1 MEMLGNVTV
10 SVNLNLREPKKMS
23 GRTNLYVVV
32 KVDNMSAKLP
42 IGVNVYSY
50 AWNKKAQMVNVT
62 PSMSEEER
70 AYNIAQ
76 NAKIFEVKAK
86 YMQIISYLCSASES
100 MTSNEVFEYIKQ
112 EYSEYKNIEVMAN
125 SNPIPNRRKATASK
139 LLKKAFE
146 RMYGT
151 KENPQVAKGTF
162 VNASG
167 HLKSFLEWLSNNKV
181 SVYDSV
187 AYLKQSTL
195 NEYKMYLEDVNRE
208 KGSGSANSIAHKVNL
223 IVSIVN
229 ELRGWKE
236 CERYNIPML
245 NKLSQK
251 SYKKNDNTK
260 RIALKKEWLEKVFS
274 NENLTE
280 KEKFFRDIFKMQL
293 ESGTRFSDL
302 YKLFVREYDVQEY
315 DGKKCMVVNTQKEGI
330 TAVVIVTKE
339 IEELQKKYADGMPYK
354 LNEKSYNKALKSMF
368 ENSGVTN
375 EYTYIEDFNGTERKV
390 CARVCDVIT
399 NHFARH
405 TFITEKANEGW
416 SFDKL
421 SYCTGHADDAMIR
434 KVYAHL
440 GDNYKV
446 QSVVKESKRV
456 ERTKNA
462 EVNESTSSVNE
473 LIEKGKSIKED
484 ELLKEC
490 KEVLVFLGEKYE
502 DIADI
507 KDIDTLN
514 IMIYVDH
521 HHKLESIGV
530 STKVVKEL
538 YNNANVTLKEKKEA
552 LKQVVEK
559 ALLKM
564 AESE

>member
-1 MEMLGNVTV
+1 MEMLGNVKV

-42 IGVNVYSY
+42 IGVNVFSY

-62 PSMSEEER
+62 TNQSEEER

-112 EYSEYKNIEVMAN
+112 EYSEYKKIEVMAN
-125 SNPIPNRRKATASK
+125 SNPIPNKRKATASK

-146 RMYGT
+146 RLYGT

-167 HLKSFLEWLSNNKV
+167 HLKSFIEWLSNNKV
-181 SVYDSV
+181 GVYDSV
-187 AYLKQSTL
+187 TYLKQSTL

-208 KGSGSANSIAHKVNL
+208 KGSGNGNSIAHKINL
-223 IVSIVN
+223 IASLVN
-229 ELRGWKE
+229 ELRGWAE

-245 NKLSQK
+245 NKLRQK
-251 SYKKNDNTK
+251 SYNNNNDLK

-274 NENLTE
+274 NENLTD

-293 ESGTRFSDL
+293 ESGVRYSDL
-302 YKLFVREYDVQEY
+302 HKLFDGEYDVQEF
-315 DGKKCMVVNTQKEGI
+315 DGKKCMVVNTQKKGI
-330 TAVVIVTKE
+330 TAVIIITDE
-339 IEELQKKYADGMPYK
+339 IERLKKKYADGMSYK

-368 ENSGVTN
+368 ENSGVTE
-375 EYTYIEDFNGTERKV
+375 EYVYIEDFNGTERKV
-390 CARVCDVIT
+390 SARICDNIT

-421 SYCTGHADDAMIR
+421 SYCTGHSDDAMIR

-440 GDNYKV
+440 GIEYKV
-446 QSVVKESKRV
+446 ESVVKESKRV
-456 ERTKNA
+456 ERAKNE
-462 EVNESTSSVNE
+462 EVNEGTSSVNE
-473 LIEKGKSIKED
+473 LIS
-484 ELLKEC
+484 EC
-490 KEVLVFLGEKYE
+490 YKVLVFLGAKYE
-502 DIADI
+502 DIESI
-507 KDIDTLN
+507 TDID
-514 IMIYVDH
+514 
-521 HHKLESIGV
+521 KLLSMCYYDY
-530 STKVVKEL
+530 VKEIESLGVDL
-538 YNNANVTLKEKKEA
+538 YTIKRVFNTPNKTLKEKKEELQRIVNDA
-552 LKQVVEK
+552 KER
-559 ALLKM
+559 M